1 MRTAVFGLG
10 IMGRAIAKNLAEDGL
25 LAAAWNRTPQPGFP
39 EFVPLAEEAAGKA
52 GILLV
57 LVRDDQAVA
66 DVLAQIEPALTGDH
80 IIVQCST
87 VRPDSNREFKKRSE
101 GKGVAFVEALIGG
114 SKLAAINRKMIF
126 YTGGDQEVLTR
137 VEPVLSV
144 LSDKRVHVGAVGMAS
159 VAKLAMNL
167 NLAIQV
173 QALCESYAYAKSMGL
188 NDDQYFTVLR
198 NNTGWNGLCE
208 VKEPKLRNQEFS
220 PEFTVKNMLKD
231 IRLALQTDCT
241 DRGMALLQKV
251 ESIYHE
257 ADTAGLGEEDMIALY
272 KQINDI

>member
-1 MRTAVFGLG
+1 
-10 IMGRAIAKNLAEDGL
+10 
-25 LAAAWNRTPQPGFP
+25 
-39 EFVPLAEEAAGKA
+39 
-52 GILLV
+52 
-57 LVRDDQAVA
+57 VRDDQAVA

>member
-1 MRTAVFGLG
+1 
-10 IMGRAIAKNLAEDGL
+10 
-25 LAAAWNRTPQPGFP
+25 
-39 EFVPLAEEAAGKA
+39 
-52 GILLV
+52 
-57 LVRDDQAVA
+57 
-66 DVLAQIEPALTGDH
+66 
-80 IIVQCST
+80 
-87 VRPDSNREFKKRSE
+87 
-101 GKGVAFVEALIGG
+101 
-114 SKLAAINRKMIF
+114 MIF

-257 ADTAGLGEEDMIALY
+257 ADTAGL
-272 KQINDI
+272 